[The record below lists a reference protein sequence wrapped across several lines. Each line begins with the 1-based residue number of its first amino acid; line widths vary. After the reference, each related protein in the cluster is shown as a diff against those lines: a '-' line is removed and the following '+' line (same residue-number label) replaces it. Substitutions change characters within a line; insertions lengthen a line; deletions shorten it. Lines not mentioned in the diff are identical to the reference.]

1 MQTLSI
7 GSAGSEVFMLQ
18 RALSFLN
25 YSLAID
31 GNFGPGNQAAVRQFQ
46 TDHQLVAD
54 GIAGPATWA
63 VLDNLVPQGMD
74 ISHFNGLIN
83 FAQLSPHIQFVYCK
97 ASQGAGF
104 KDPTL
109 SSNMASIRQQ
119 GLIFGAYHF
128 LTFQDSAAVQMQ
140 NFLSCGIDFR
150 APGTLPP
157 VLDIE
162 WQVSSNDAQSQA
174 MNQYILNN
182 KNACVQLIQDCLTQ
196 LSAATGRIPMI
207 YTAKS
212 FWTEYFNGVT
222 FPDYPL
228 WVPSYQS
235 NPPGLFGSW
244 QAYTFWQ
251 YSGAGAVTG
260 VAGQVDQ
267 DLFNGNKAALN
278 ALALIS
284 SSEAQV

>member
-18 RALSFLN
+18 RGLSFLN
-25 YSLAID
+25 YSLVID
-31 GNFGPGNQAAVRQFQ
+31 GNFGPGTQAAVRQFQ

-63 VLDNLVPQGMD
+63 MLDNLVPQGMD

-212 FWTEYFNGVT
+212 FWTEYFSGVT

-251 YSGAGAVTG
+251 YSGAGTVTG

>member
-25 YSLAID
+25 YSLVID
-31 GNFGPGNQAAVRQFQ
+31 GNFGPGTQAAVRQFQ

-104 KDPTL
+104 KDATL

>member
-31 GNFGPGNQAAVRQFQ
+31 GNFGPGTQAAVRQFQ
-46 TDHQLVAD
+46 TDHQLGAD

-63 VLDNLVPQGMD
+63 VLDNLVPQGID

-228 WVPSYQS
+228 WVPSYQF

-284 SSEAQV
+284 GSEAQV

>member
-25 YSLAID
+25 YSLVID
-31 GNFGPGNQAAVRQFQ
+31 GNFGPGTQAAIRQLQ
-46 TDHQLVAD
+46 TDHQLGAD

-104 KDPTL
+104 KDTTL

-196 LSAATGRIPMI
+196 LSAATGRVPMI

>member
-18 RALSFLN
+18 RALFFLN
-25 YSLAID
+25 YSLVID
-31 GNFGPGNQAAVRQFQ
+31 GNFGPGTQAAVIQFQ
-46 TDHQLVAD
+46 QDHQLSAD
-54 GIAGPATWA
+54 GIAGPDTWA

-74 ISHFNGLIN
+74 ISHFTGNIN
-83 FAQLSPHIQFVYCK
+83 WGQLSPHIQFIYCK

-109 SSNMASIRQQ
+109 SSNMATIRQQ

-140 NFLSCGIDFR
+140 NFLSCGIDFT

-162 WQVSSNDAQSQA
+162 WQVGSNDGQTQA

-182 KNACVQLIQDCLTQ
+182 KTACAQLIHDCLTQ
-196 LSAATGRIPMI
+196 LSSATGRTPII

-212 FWTEYFNGVT
+212 FWTEYFGGVA
-222 FPDYPL
+222 FPDCPL

-235 NPPGLFGSW
+235 NPPGLFASW
-244 QAYTFWQ
+244 QQYTFWQ
-251 YSGAGAVTG
+251 YSGSGAVTG
-260 VAGQVDQ
+260 VSGQVDQ
-267 DLFNGNKAALN
+267 DLFNGNKDTLN
-278 ALALIS
+278 TLALIS
-284 SSEAQV
+284 SSEKQV

>member
-31 GNFGPGNQAAVRQFQ
+31 GNFGPGTQAAVRQFQ

>member
-7 GSAGSEVFMLQ
+7 GSTGREVFMLQ

-31 GNFGPGNQAAVRQFQ
+31 GNFGPGTRAAVIQFQ
-46 TDHQLVAD
+46 TDHQLSAD
-54 GIAGPATWA
+54 GIAGPGTWG

-74 ISHFNGLIN
+74 ISHFNSNIN
-83 FAQLSPHIQFVYCK
+83 WYQLSPHIQFVYCK

-109 SSNMASIRQQ
+109 SHNMATIRQQ
-119 GLIFGAYHF
+119 KLIFGAYHF
-128 LTFQDSAAVQMQ
+128 LTFQDSATIQMQ
-140 NFLSCGIDFR
+140 NFLSCGIDFS

-162 WQVSSNDAQSQA
+162 WQVGANDAQSQA
-174 MNQYILNN
+174 MNQYILHN
-182 KNACVQLIQDCLTQ
+182 KDACAQLIQDCLNQ
-196 LSAATGRIPMI
+196 LSAATGRVPII

-212 FWTEYFNGVT
+212 FWSEYFNGIT
-222 FPDYPL
+222 FPNCPL

-235 NPPGLFGSW
+235 NPPGLFGAW
-244 QAYTFWQ
+244 QEYTFWQ
-251 YSGAGAVTG
+251 YSGAGEVNG
-260 VAGQVDQ
+260 VADKVDQ
-267 DLFNGNKAALN
+267 DLFNGDKAALN
-278 ALALIS
+278 ALALINNS
-284 SSEAQV
+284 